1 MWYRKQETIKMDKQ
15 IERAGDD
22 NKNNIGVL
30 YGIGVGPGDPE
41 LMTLKAIN
49 TIKACD
55 IIAIPAVSKE
65 ECYAY
70 SIVQAGF
77 TAVMISGVPSF
88 CAAAARLGIS
98 LGEMMDEIHI
108 IPASYDVRDTVGYGG
123 TCVYMKSGK
132 KLAELIE
139 VLRTESKGEAG
150 EGADMTVYGV
160 TNCGMESERV
170 YRGLDELT
178 EAKGYLTI
186 VIVKYS

>member
-1 MWYRKQETIKMDKQ
+1 MDKQ

-70 SIVQAGF
+70 SIVQAVLPELEKKQIMCTPF
-77 TAVMISGVPSF
+77 PMIKDKEK
-88 CAAAARLGIS
+88 LTIS
-98 LGEMMDEIHI
+98 HNKIYCDIVSELEDGKMWQCLQSAIQACIRHI
-108 IPASYDVRDTVGYGG
+108 CISISVSCRQ
-123 TCVYMKSGK
+123 
-132 KLAELIE
+132 
-139 VLRTESKGEAG
+139 VLRQ
-150 EGADMTVYGV
+150 
-160 TNCGMESERV
+160 
-170 YRGLDELT
+170 
-178 EAKGYLTI
+178 
-186 VIVKYS
+186 

>member
-1 MWYRKQETIKMDKQ
+1 MWYRKQEIIKMDKQ

-30 YGIGVGPGDPE
+30 YGIGVGPGNPE

-70 SIVQAGF
+70 SIVQ
-77 TAVMISGVPSF
+77 SF

-139 VLRTESKGEAG
+139 VLRTGDAIRKKK
-150 EGADMTVYGV
+150 MTVYGV

>member
-1 MWYRKQETIKMDKQ
+1 MDKQ

-55 IIAIPAVSKE
+55 IIAIP
-65 ECYAY
+65 
-70 SIVQAGF
+70 
-77 TAVMISGVPSF
+77 
-88 CAAAARLGIS
+88 AAAARLGIS

-139 VLRTESKGEAG
+139 VLRTGDAIRKKK
-150 EGADMTVYGV
+150 MTVYGV